1 MSTWIQNP
9 FSGGGGSP
17 VVQAVTSVTANY
29 TAQATD
35 GYILG
40 DASVSGAFTVTLPT
54 AGVTTGRTYVVKK
67 TDGSSAGITVQPA
80 TGTVDGRSV
89 IQLVVGGDYT
99 TWAWDG
105 STYRVVGGYFYTGLL
120 RTGDSL
126 LTDANGNLVMTITGT
141 GLVVSEGSNAV
152 QGTAVLNGTTA
163 VVVANTTVSA
173 NSRIYLTIQTPG
185 GTPGA
190 PYVSAI
196 SAGVSFSVKSTNAAD
211 SSTVAYL
218 IVSHL

>member
-1 MSTWIQNP
+1 VSTWIQSP
-9 FSGGGGSP
+9 YGGGGGAIIQS
-17 VVQAVTSVTANY
+17 AVTVTTTY
-29 TAQATD
+29 TAKAAD
-35 GYILG
+35 GYILADG
-40 DASVSGAFTVTLPT
+40 SGGAFTVTLPT
-54 AGVTTGRTYVVKK
+54 SGVATGRTYLVKK
-67 TDGSSAGITVQPA
+67 IDGASTEILVQPA
-80 TGTVDGRSV
+80 TGTIDARPS
-89 IQLVVGGDYT
+89 IPLDIRGDYT
-99 TWAWDG
+99 AAMWDG
-105 STYRVVGGYFYTGLL
+105 STYRVVGGYFFTGGL
-120 RTGDSL
+120 RTGDSY

-141 GLVVSEGSNAV
+141 GLVLSEGSNAT

-163 VVVANTTVSA
+163 VVVSNTTISA